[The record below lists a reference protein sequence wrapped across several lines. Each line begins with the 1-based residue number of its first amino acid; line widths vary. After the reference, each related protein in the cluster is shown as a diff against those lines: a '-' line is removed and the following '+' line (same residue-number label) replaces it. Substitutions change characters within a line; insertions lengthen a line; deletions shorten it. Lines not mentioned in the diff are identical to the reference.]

1 MRRASRAAVAGL
13 LISLGMVG
21 GCTTAASGT
30 CGGDAPGP
38 VTFATVK
45 DLTDKQRDRLTQW
58 WDQENPAEPLRI
70 VELPARSDEQRSQL
84 AATLQTMR
92 RGGPAA
98 GVEQSARRTGSP
110 EPAPADAVAAG
121 YDVVGLDVVFVREF
135 AMAGHLQP
143 LDQRTFPQA
152 SFLEK
157 PWQNSVYGQ
166 TLYAVPFT
174 TNVGLLYYWA
184 DELDRRGD
192 ITDVAELWQPKDWA
206 AVQAVAEPRLADDD
220 APAGYAGQLGRYEGL
235 TANVLELVWG
245 FRGDL
250 PTRDRDVSAG
260 EVRAAADG
268 IGFLIDGLEDGWID
282 EATLGFGE
290 AESLDAFQRRGVLVL
305 RHWPDAWKSL
315 EMTPASTGVVR
326 VTRLP
331 GPSVLGGES
340 IAVAACSPH
349 RSSALKLV
357 QFLSR
362 PRTQLFMYTDG
373 LYLPTR
379 SQIYRDGTL
388 EAEDVLPK
396 ETIEQVLLS
405 LDEARPRPLVPDY
418 LHTSRLIHE
427 KVHGDLQRATVQGA
441 APKPDA
447 VADQLAAALRQG

>member
-1 MRRASRAAVAGL
+1 MKRASRAAVAGL
-13 LISLGMVG
+13 ILLAAGG
-21 GCTTAASGT
+21 GCTTAASNT

-38 VTFATVK
+38 VTYATVK
-45 DLTDKQRDRLTQW
+45 DLTTKQRDRLTQW
-58 WDQENPAEPLRI
+58 WQQENPTEPLRI

-84 AATLQTMR
+84 AATLQAMR
-92 RGGPAA
+92 RGGLPTGAVD
-98 GVEQSARRTGSP
+98 GSADPTASP
-110 EPAPADAVAAG
+110 GPAPAEAVAGG

-143 LDQRTFPQA
+143 LDQHTFPQA

-184 DELDRRGD
+184 DELARRGE
-192 ITDVAELWQPKDWA
+192 IADVAQLWQPKDWA
-206 AVQAVAEPRLADDD
+206 AVQAVAEPRLADDA
-220 APAGYAGQLGRYEGL
+220 APAGYAAQLGRYEGL
-235 TANVLELVWG
+235 TANTLELIWG
-245 FRGDL
+245 FRGNL
-250 PTRDRDVSAG
+250 PTKGRDVSAG

-268 IGFLIDGLEDGWID
+268 IEFLVDGLEDGWID
-282 EATLGFGE
+282 EATLGYGE
-290 AESLDAFQRRGVLVL
+290 AESLDAFQRRDVLVL

-315 EMTPASTGVVR
+315 QETPASTGQVR

-362 PRTQLFMYTDG
+362 PQTQLFLYTDG

-379 SQIYRDGTL
+379 RQIYRDGTL
-388 EAEDVLPK
+388 EAENVLPE
-396 ETIEQVLLS
+396 ETIKQVLLS
-405 LDEARPRPLVPDY
+405 LDSARPRPLVPDY

-427 KVHGDLQRATVQGA
+427 KVHDDLQRATVQGA
-441 APKPDA
+441 APKADV
-447 VADQLAAALRQG
+447 VADELAAALRLG